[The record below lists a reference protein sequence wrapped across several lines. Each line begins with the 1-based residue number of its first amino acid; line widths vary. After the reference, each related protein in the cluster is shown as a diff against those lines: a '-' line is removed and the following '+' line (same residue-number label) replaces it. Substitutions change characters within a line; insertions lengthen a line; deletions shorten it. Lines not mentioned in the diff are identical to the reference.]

1 MRRIIV
7 GILLLV
13 TLFVGASAAQ
23 EAVYCAGYS
32 QGLLDGYANFAGP
45 PPSTFDIGILNT
57 PCTKNAN
64 DPFDIGQFGVTRFT
78 VGNYLDKV
86 VDEVRSWF

>member
-1 MRRIIV
+1 MKKIII

-32 QGLLDGYANFAGP
+32 QGLLDGIASTWGP
-45 PPSTFDIGILNT
+45 PPEGFNLEVFNT
-57 PCTKNAN
+57 PCTENAN
-64 DPFDIGQFGVTRFT
+64 DPFGMEPYGVTRFT
-78 VGNYLDKV
+78 VGNYFDKV

>member
-1 MRRIIV
+1 MRKIIV
-7 GILLLV
+7 SVLLLV
-13 TLFVGASAAQ
+13 ALFVGASAAQ

-32 QGLLDGYANFAGP
+32 QGALDIYAGFAGP
-45 PPSTFDIGILNT
+45 PPPSFDIGILNT
-57 PCTKNAN
+57 PCTENAN

-78 VGNYLDKV
+78 VGNYFDKV